1 MDMNTTTR
9 VVVTGMGTVNPLGN
23 NVEEFWAGIRAGK
36 CGITLN
42 DRFDTTEYASKI
54 AGLVKNFNAAEII
67 GRKESRQMALFTQ
80 YAVAASME
88 AMAQAGLSK
97 GNFDEDRAG
106 VILGNGIGG
115 FEVIEE
121 ALEKILTAGPK
132 RVHPM
137 TIPKMI
143 TNEGPANVAITFGCK
158 GPTASIA
165 TACASATDAIGHA
178 ATLIEAGKADFII
191 TGGTEGGITKLGISG
206 FNVIQA
212 LSTRNDEPEKSSRP
226 FDKDRDGFIHS
237 EGAGILVLES
247 LEHARARGAKIL
259 AELVGYGSTCDAN
272 HLTAPHP
279 EGTGAAKAM
288 KIAMKEA
295 GLKPEDIDYINA
307 HGTSTPTN
315 DPLETKSIKTAFGE
329 QAYKVKISS
338 TKSMHGHCVGAAG
351 GIEAIVCIKAIHDN
365 YVPATIN
372 LDEPDPECDLDYT
385 PNVGVEMKVDIAMS
399 NSLGFGGHNGVI
411 ILKRFEA

>member
-1 MDMNTTTR
+1 MKKR
-9 VVVTGMGTVNPLGN
+9 IVITGMGTVNPLGN
-23 NVEEFWAGIRAGK
+23 NVNDFWTNIRAGK

-54 AGLVKNFNAAEII
+54 AGLVKDFNASEII
-67 GRKESRQMALFTQ
+67 GKRESRSMAHFTQ

-88 AMAQAGLSK
+88 AMKQAGLAK
-97 GNFDEDRAG
+97 GEFDEDRAG
-106 VILGNGIGG
+106 VVLGNGIGG

-121 ALEKILTAGPK
+121 ALEKIFTAGPR

-143 TNEGPANVAITFGCK
+143 TNEGPANVAITHGCK
-158 GPTASIA
+158 GPVCSIA

-178 ATLIEAGKADFII
+178 ATLIQAGKADIMI
-191 TGGTEGGITKLGISG
+191 TGGTEGGVTKLGIAG

-212 LSTRNDEPEKSSRP
+212 LSTRNDAPEKACRP

-237 EGAGILVLES
+237 EGAGILVIES
-247 LEHARARGAKIL
+247 LENAQARGAKIL
-259 AELVGYGSTCDAN
+259 AEIVGYGSTCDAN

-288 KIAMKEA
+288 EVALKDA

-315 DPLETKSIKTAFGE
+315 DPLETKSIKLVFGDY
-329 QAYKVKISS
+329 AYKVRISS

-351 GIEAIVCIKAIHDN
+351 GVEAIVGVKAIEDN

-385 PNVGVEMKVDIAMS
+385 PNVGVETKVDTIMS
-399 NSLGFGGHNGVI
+399 NSLGFGGHNGILI
-411 ILKRFEA
+411 ITRFKA

>member
-1 MDMNTTTR
+1 MTKR
-9 VVVTGMGTVNPLGN
+9 VVVTGMGTINPLGN
-23 NVEEFWAGIRAGK
+23 NVDDFWANIKAGK

-42 DRFDTTEYASKI
+42 DRFDTTDYASKI
-54 AGLVKNFNAAEII
+54 AGLVKDFKASEII
-67 GRKESRQMALFTQ
+67 GKKESRSMAHFTQ

-88 AMAQAGLSK
+88 AMKQAGLEK
-97 GNFDEDRAG
+97 GSFDENRAG

-121 ALEKILTAGPK
+121 ALEKIFKIGPQ

-158 GPTASIA
+158 GPTCSIA
-165 TACASATDAIGHA
+165 TACSSATDAIGHA
-178 ATLIEAGKADFII
+178 GEMIKLGKADIII

-212 LSTRNDEPEKSSRP
+212 LSTRNDAPEKSSRP
-226 FDKDRDGFIHS
+226 FDKDRDGFVHS
-237 EGAGILVLES
+237 EGAGIIVLES
-247 LEHARARGAKIL
+247 LEHAQARGATIL
-259 AELVGYGSTCDAN
+259 AELAGYGSTCDAN

-279 EGTGAAKAM
+279 EGLGAARAM
-288 KIAMKEA
+288 KVAMEDA
-295 GLKPEDIDYINA
+295 GLNPEDIDYINA

-315 DPLETKSIKTAFGE
+315 DPLETKSIKLALGDH
-329 QAYKVKISS
+329 AYKVKISS

-351 GIEAIVCIKAIHDN
+351 GVEAVVSIKSILDN
-365 YVPATIN
+365 FVPATIN

-385 PNVGVEMKVDIAMS
+385 PNVGVETKVDVVMS
-399 NSLGFGGHNGVI
+399 NSLGFGGHNGVL
-411 ILKRFEA
+411 ILKRYEA